1 MINII
6 IPSIILFAIVGIN
19 YAGVKLAIRN
29 PNIIS
34 GFKMSEDP
42 EQRKQDI
49 IWLNTLSGYMDR
61 ANIITLVG
69 GIAGIS
75 FRLSL
80 LYYLS
85 LFLPISVAAILAY
98 LRRRKYTTQRGKMPI
113 TIITVI
119 VVVFL
124 SCIPVF
130 YSCCSNLKVS
140 FVGDNIEI
148 SGLYGRNIPIYQ
160 INEAALCQSLPPIS
174 IRTNGFA
181 LGKTCLGHFRTTE
194 GKDII
199 LFTHSD
205 KCFIRITL
213 TDGTTYYL
221 SSEDREET
229 DRLIHQIQ
237 GKLKEQK
244 TNGTSVL
251 N

>member
-1 MINII
+1 MTQII
-6 IPSIILFAIVGIN
+6 IPSIILLAVVGIN
-19 YAGVKLAIRN
+19 YAGMKLAVKN
-29 PNIIS
+29 PDLIS
-34 GFKMSEDP
+34 GFKISEDP

-49 IWLNTLSGYMDR
+49 IWLNTLDKYMCR
-61 ANIITLVG
+61 ANVLTLIG
-69 GIAGIS
+69 GIAGIG

-85 LFLPISVAAILAY
+85 LFLPIGVAALLAY
-98 LRRRKYTTQRGKMPI
+98 VRRRKTTTQRGKMPI
-113 TIITVI
+113 TIITVM

-229 DRLIHQIQ
+229 DLLLLQIQ
-237 GKLKEQK
+237 DKLRKQPPVKE
-244 TNGTSVL
+244 
-251 N
+251 